1 MAITAIK
8 YQVYETLDKVTKAKS
23 RKDKVSI
30 LQNEQSNALRDVL
43 RGTFDNVI
51 QWNLPAGTVP
61 YNPSSDESPPTTL
74 LREHMKFKYFVK
86 GLRES
91 ERLTSVK
98 REKLFLDMVETIH
111 PRDAEL
117 IVTMINKKPPMKGIT
132 KKLVTEAF
140 PELIHE

>member
-61 YNPSSDESPPTTL
+61 YNPSSDESHPTTL

>member
-8 YQVYETLDKVTKAKS
+8 YQVYETLDRVSKAKS
-23 RKDKVSI
+23 RTDKVSI
-30 LQNEQSNALRDVL
+30 LQKESSNALRDVL
-43 RGTFDNVI
+43 RGTFDNRI
-51 QWNLPAGTVP
+51 QWNLPAGDVP

-74 LREHMKFKYFVK
+74 LKQHMNFKFFVK

-132 KKLVTEAF
+132 KKLVQEAF